1 MQAGVVLVAQV
12 AAEPEEGAVV
22 DGRHVEAAG
31 SIQPRP
37 WRRGGVRIRIQG
49 RWQMQTI
56 NLTSHFLIAMPGMA
70 DPNFSRS
77 LTFICEH
84 NERGALGLVVNRPTD
99 VTLGTLFRQ
108 VEIEL
113 DNEPL
118 SSQPVFFG
126 GPVQLEHGFVLHRPL
141 GEWRSTLP
149 VGEIGLTTS
158 RDILEAMARGEG
170 PRERLVALGY
180 AGWAP
185 GQLEDEIKRNGW
197 LTVSANPDVVFR
209 VPPEGRYKAALD
221 ALGISSVNLSEEAGH
236 A

>member
-1 MQAGVVLVAQV
+1 M
-12 AAEPEEGAVV
+12 
-22 DGRHVEAAG
+22 H
-31 SIQPRP
+31 
-37 WRRGGVRIRIQG
+37 
-49 RWQMQTI
+49 TI

-108 VEIEL
+108 V
-113 DNEPL
+113 
-118 SSQPVFFG
+118 
-126 GPVQLEHGFVLHRPL
+126 QLEHGFVLHRPL

-149 VGEIGLTTS
+149 VGDVGLTTS
-158 RDILEAMARGEG
+158 RDILQAMARGEG
-170 PRERLVALGY
+170 PRDRLVALGY

-185 GQLEDEIKRNGW
+185 GQLEDEIRRNGW
-197 LTVSANPDVVFR
+197 LTVAAEIDVIFH
-209 VPPEGRYKAALD
+209 VPPEGRYDAALG
-221 ALGISSVNLSEEAGH
+221 ALGITTANLSDVAGH